1 MIHLRLPLWGLVFAL
16 FSFGCSDS
24 KPTIQTSPPVPA
36 KNERATI
43 QVLVDQKPFS
53 QIVVPAEG
61 DSWSLSS
68 LLPDGLPPQAEWLR
82 VRFSAAKVHHTIP
95 KPGTAFK
102 ESVAVELSSKG
113 DQLRFKFFD
122 LLGSKTSPRQSEQ
135 PHRILVDPV
144 SIEVITVEPVP
155 DVAWPRLRVAVGK
168 QGIGQLEEPSITVIP
183 QTKNPFKPMH
193 DGGWTVRQ
201 IVGLYTDE
209 FSAVEFKSKDK
220 TVQLTRAQ
228 VDSSAT
234 ILLRAT
240 KKGFWVFK
248 RWEAGN
254 TGEPD
259 ETVRNITE
267 LRITR

>member
-1 MIHLRLPLWGLVFAL
+1 MIHIRLSMWGLLSAL
-16 FSFGCSDS
+16 FWFGCSDS

-36 KNERATI
+36 KNESATI

-53 QIVVPAEG
+53 QIVLPAEG

-82 VRFSAAKVHHTIP
+82 LRFSAAKIHHTIP
-95 KPGTAFK
+95 KPATAFK

-122 LLGSKTSPRQSEQ
+122 LMGAEGAQRQTAK
-135 PHRILVDPV
+135 PHRVLVDPV
-144 SIEVITVEPVP
+144 SIEVITVEPQPEVR
-155 DVAWPRLRVAVGK
+155 WPRLRVALNK
-168 QGIGQLEEPSITVIP
+168 RGIGRLEEQSVTVIP
-183 QTKNPFKPMH
+183 QTKNPFKPKH

-201 IVGLYTDE
+201 VVALYTDE
-209 FSAVEFKSKDK
+209 FSAVEFKSEDK
-220 TVQLTRAQ
+220 TVKLTRAQ
-228 VDSSAT
+228 VDGSAT

-248 RWEAGN
+248 RWEEGN
-254 TGEPD
+254 NGEPD
-259 ETVRNITE
+259 ETVRHITE
-267 LRITR
+267 LHIIR